1 MPLRRLLRRLQNT
14 VHHSKETIRSEEQ
27 PRSATDRYGLTV
39 VDTRLPS
46 RAGILISGLLIFVS
60 LSAFAA
66 WGLIASAYVDDR
78 YLPNYVAAGTR
89 MALARYVNH
98 GVLYPPLYDGSVY
111 GGTRFMPLPILLHAA
126 VARFTREYLLSWN
139 LLNYFMLAAV
149 LIVVFILLRRLRC
162 PLPLSLILTA
172 CLLVTDPGFDA
183 SFLMLGDTLPT
194 LFQLV
199 AIATVAERA
208 GGRRVVVGAALSAL
222 AFASK
227 LSAAWGPI
235 SIILWL
241 FAYSRRRLALFCGTY
256 LAFVSGLMIAFHLA
270 SRGQIFTNVFG
281 LSLAGVGGAGA
292 AIDSPTRLLR
302 ILFLETPALWT
313 LLPVAVLAAV
323 AALGQRDVSIYEI
336 AFLCQLPILL
346 VVFTDIG
353 VGNNQFF
360 DLAVLSVLVIGRGAG
375 NLSRAAIGAEA
386 SPARSRALRL
396 IPGIVGLMLVWVTGT
411 ALVVLI
417 PDVRTAFASITN
429 RGAAANERPLEGW
442 ATPDMD
448 ILSEDPYIPVA
459 LDQTPIVL
467 DPFMF
472 PRVARRERGAVDNLV
487 RRIEAQEFDLVVL
500 MLPLEEDGWWA
511 NFHFGGN
518 VIDAVRRAYVF
529 SGRADGY
536 YIYRPSEH
544 RAGFPAVS
552 RPSQSLSAR

>member
-1 MPLRRLLRRLQNT
+1 MPLRRLLGHLQNT
-14 VHHSKETIRSEEQ
+14 VHHSKETVRSEER
-27 PRSATDRYGLTV
+27 PRPATDSQALTV
-39 VDTRLPS
+39 AVGTQLPS
-46 RAGILISGLLIFVS
+46 RAGILISGLLILIS

-78 YLPNYVAAGTR
+78 YLPKYVAAGAR

-98 GVLYPPLYDGSVY
+98 GVLYPPLYDGDVY

-126 VARFTREYLLSWN
+126 VARFTGEYLLSWN
-139 LLNYFMLAAV
+139 LLNYLMLAAV
-149 LIVVFILLRRLRC
+149 LIVVFMLLRRLRC

-183 SFLMLGDTLPT
+183 SFLMLGDTLPA

-199 AIATVAERA
+199 AIATVAEQV

-227 LSAAWGPI
+227 LSAVWGPI
-235 SIILWL
+235 SIVLWL

-281 LSLAGVGGAGA
+281 LSVAGVGGVSA

-302 ILFLETPALWT
+302 ILFLEAPALWM

-323 AALGQRDVSIYEI
+323 AAIGQKDVSIYEI

-353 VGNNQFF
+353 VGNNQLL
-360 DLAVLSVLVIGRGAG
+360 DLAVLSVLVIGRGAA
-375 NLSRAAIGAEA
+375 NVSRAAIGAEA
-386 SPARSRALRL
+386 SPARSRPLG
-396 IPGIVGLMLVWVTGT
+396 IVPGIVGLMLVWVTAT

-417 PDVRTAFASITN
+417 PDVRTAFGSITN
-429 RGAAANERPLEGW
+429 RGAAASKGPLEGW

-459 LDQTPIVL
+459 RDQTPVVL
-467 DPFMF
+467 DPFML
-472 PRVARRERGAVDNLV
+472 PRVARREPGAVDDLV

-500 MLPLEEDGWWA
+500 IFPLEEKGWWA
-511 NFHFGGN
+511 NFHFGGR
-518 VIDAVRRAYVF
+518 VIDAVGRAYVF
-529 SGRADGY
+529 AGQAEGY
-536 YIYRPSEH
+536 YIYRPSDI
-544 RAGFPAVS
+544 
-552 RPSQSLSAR
+552 QARFQ